1 MLYSVSDAA
10 GNKAN
15 TIMRTVVVRDT
26 TAPTLSLTGS
36 DTSPLEFGST
46 YVDAGAT
53 AVDLVDTMHIGIGVK
68 AKGICGFPHELDLTS
83 RDDNEGFDEH
93 ADAGKHDRAEPIQF
107 GLRTSRFKSAGKFV
121 QVAIVRWQSK
131 TFGEE
136 DGVNF
141 RTKRTIRRE
150 E

>member
-1 MLYSVSDAA
+1 MQLE
-10 GNKAN
+10 G
-15 TIMRTVVVRDT
+15 IEVRVIKST
-26 TAPTLSLTGS
+26 SLGGVQ
-36 DTSPLEFGST
+36 ER
-46 YVDAGAT
+46 AT
-53 AVDLVDTMHIGIGVK
+53 AVDLVDTMDLVMGGGK
-68 AKGICGFPHELDLTS
+68 AKGICGMPHELDLTS
-83 RDDNEGFDEH
+83 RDDNERFDEH

-107 GLRTSRFKSAGKFV
+107 GLRTSRFKTAGKFV

-141 RTKRTIRRE
+141 RTKTTIRRE